1 MDAIAIALR
10 FALYLDLMAL
20 FGVAAFGLY
29 GLRGGER
36 LSGAAI
42 AFRPL
47 LGGTALLGLLLSAA
61 GLAALAAAMAGVPL
75 RAVDSA
81 SIAMV
86 ITETTVGTAWIA
98 RVAAL
103 ALVLVAVLTCGRW
116 PVLMLSSAGLGGGM
130 ALASLAWGG
139 HAAMREGA
147 VGTVHLGAD
156 ILHLL
161 AAGIWIGALA
171 ALLLLVFRRSEQV
184 TTDHLWLSHRA
195 LAGFATIGTVVVA
208 TLIVTGTAN
217 LLLVVHFD
225 QLSALPGSLYGQLL
239 LFKLGVRRDARPCRI
254 APLPARTGV
263 RAGARGRR
271 SPGGASGAADK
282 PDGRNPLRGADPRTG
297 GVARHARSVADL
309 RPSLSGFCLTLTS
322 CQTLSDAALEETTHE
337 S

>member
-1 MDAIAIALR
+1 MDAVAIALR

-20 FGVAAFGLY
+20 SGVAVFGLY
-29 GLRGGER
+29 GLRGDER

-75 RAVDSA
+75 MAVDSA

-86 ITETTVGTAWIA
+86 VTETTVGTAWIA

-103 ALVLVAVLTCGRW
+103 ALVLVAVLGCGRR

-171 ALLLLVFRRSEQV
+171 ALLLLVFRWSDRMPA
-184 TTDHLWLSHRA
+184 DHLRLTLRA
-195 LAGFATIGTVVVA
+195 LGGFATIGTVVVA

-225 QLSALPGSLYGQLL
+225 QLSALPGSLYGRLL
-239 LFKLGVRRDARPCRI
+239 LLKFLAFAVMLGLAASHRFRLVPAFERALAAEDHRAALRVLRTSLMVETLCAALILALVAWLGTLD
-254 APLPARTGV
+254 PLPI
-263 RAGARGRR
+263 
-271 SPGGASGAADK
+271 
-282 PDGRNPLRGADPRTG
+282 
-297 GVARHARSVADL
+297 
-309 RPSLSGFCLTLTS
+309 
-322 CQTLSDAALEETTHE
+322 
-337 S
+337 

>member
-29 GLRGGER
+29 GLRGDER

-47 LGGTALLGLLLSAA
+47 LGSTALLGLLLSAA

-75 RAVDSA
+75 MAVDSA

-86 ITETTVGTAWIA
+86 VTETTVGTAWIA

-103 ALVLVAVLTCGRW
+103 ALVLVAVLTCGRR

-171 ALLLLVFRRSEQV
+171 ALLLLVFRRSDRMPA
-184 TTDHLWLSHRA
+184 DHLRLTLRA

-225 QLSALPGSLYGQLL
+225 QLSALPGSLYGRLL
-239 LFKLGVRRDARPCRI
+239 LLKLLAFAVMLGLAASHRFRLVPAFERALAAEDHRAALRVLRTSLMVETLCAALILALVAWLGTLD
-254 APLPARTGV
+254 PLPT
-263 RAGARGRR
+263 
-271 SPGGASGAADK
+271 
-282 PDGRNPLRGADPRTG
+282 
-297 GVARHARSVADL
+297 
-309 RPSLSGFCLTLTS
+309 
-322 CQTLSDAALEETTHE
+322 
-337 S
+337 

>member
-239 LFKLGVRRDARPCRI
+239 LFKLLAFAVMLGLAASHRFRLVPAFARALAAEDHRAALRVLRTSLMVETLCAALI
-254 APLPARTGV
+254 LALVAWLGTLDPLPT
-263 RAGARGRR
+263 
-271 SPGGASGAADK
+271 
-282 PDGRNPLRGADPRTG
+282 
-297 GVARHARSVADL
+297 
-309 RPSLSGFCLTLTS
+309 
-322 CQTLSDAALEETTHE
+322 
-337 S
+337 